1 MADHQQ
7 LSLTFFNYSG
17 TDAAESDVED
27 GPESHVEVTKKTKK
41 GQRVQQSAIKLQ
53 ELGPRIKMQL
63 VKIEDGVC
71 DGAVLHHA
79 IVKKS
84 AEEVEAL
91 KARKD
96 EEKKLKEERRREQ
109 EARVLAKGGKIK
121 VNNIDN
127 IIILNL

>member
-1 MADHQQ
+1 
-7 LSLTFFNYSG
+7 
-17 TDAAESDVED
+17 
-27 GPESHVEVTKKTKK
+27 
-41 GQRVQQSAIKLQ
+41 
-53 ELGPRIKMQL
+53 MQL

-71 DGAVLHHA
+71 DGAVLYHA

-91 KARKD
+91 KVRKD

-121 VNNIDN
+121 VSINNR
-127 IIILNL
+127 IIS